1 MRTNSIYIQIL
12 FNLLIDGY
20 NMIIEFVIKINQNN
34 YFVIYLDGWWFMGDG
49 VVGMVWLGGEGMVG
63 MG

>member
-34 YFVIYLDGWWFMGDG
+34 YFVIYLDGW
-49 VVGMVWLGGEGMVG
+49 
-63 MG
+63 